1 MEHKSIKK
9 LSLTVNTV
17 ILIMV
22 FGLMFFFHLCN
33 VTFLVYFS
41 IPTSMIYVIG
51 YYLIHKNKLN
61 IYVWLVFFWLTF
73 YMGVTTI
80 CLGYDYGFHLYC
92 FSMIPTMFVAEY
104 MSYKLKKRSLWAFN
118 VSILIAFFYL
128 ICTGYV
134 ASFGPVYE
142 VNSKTASAFFWIFN
156 AMAVFGFLIFYSK
169 YLIYSIIKSEEKLSE
184 IAHSDR
190 LTQLYNRHYML
201 QQLEA
206 VCEMDKDCF
215 LAMADIDFFK
225 KINDT
230 YGHNAGDEVLKNVS
244 SIIKSECSECI
255 IARWGGEEFLIFS
268 ASELSNGKE
277 MLENLRKK
285 IEETIIE
292 FDNHSIH
299 TTVTI
304 GMAIK
309 KSGQTVELW
318 IQEADNKLYTGKN
331 NGRNRVIE

>member
-1 MEHKSIKK
+1 MELKSIKK

-51 YYLIHKNKLN
+51 YCLIHKNKLN

-142 VNSKTASAFFWIFN
+142 VNSKTASTFFWIFN
-156 AMAVFGFLIFYSK
+156 AMTVFGFLIFYSK

>member
-1 MEHKSIKK
+1 MELKSIKK

-51 YYLIHKNKLN
+51 YCLIHKNKLN

-128 ICTGYV
+128 LCTGYV

-142 VNSKTASAFFWIFN
+142 VNSKTASTFFWIFN
-156 AMAVFGFLIFYSK
+156 AMTVFGFLIFYSK

>member
-1 MEHKSIKK
+1 MELKSIKK

-51 YYLIHKNKLN
+51 YCLIHKNKLN

-156 AMAVFGFLIFYSK
+156 AMTVFGFLIFYSK

-277 MLENLRKK
+277 MLESLRKK

>member
-1 MEHKSIKK
+1 MELKSIKK

-51 YYLIHKNKLN
+51 YCLIHKNKLN

-156 AMAVFGFLIFYSK
+156 AMTVFGFLIFYSK

-225 KINDT
+225 KYITWMKANCFPVLSKDAKILLREFYVNT
-230 YGHNAGDEVLKNVS
+230 RAYQDCLSTLTVLEVYCL
-244 SIIKSECSECI
+244 
-255 IARWGGEEFLIFS
+255 WFS
-268 ASELSNGKE
+268 LLLSAY
-277 MLENLRKK
+277 RY
-285 IEETIIE
+285 I
-292 FDNHSIH
+292 
-299 TTVTI
+299 
-304 GMAIK
+304 
-309 KSGQTVELW
+309 
-318 IQEADNKLYTGKN
+318 
-331 NGRNRVIE
+331 

>member
-1 MEHKSIKK
+1 MELKSIKK

-51 YYLIHKNKLN
+51 YCLIHKNKLN

-92 FSMIPTMFVAEY
+92 FSMIPTMFVTEY

-128 ICTGYV
+128 LCTGYV

-142 VNSKTASAFFWIFN
+142 VNSKTASTFFWIFN
-156 AMAVFGFLIFYSK
+156 AMTVFGFLIFYSK